1 MDENTEK
8 KCDFSDMGLSDA
20 WLFRFKFYEENGIPK
35 FFKQTDKY
43 VKNLRSL
50 PFKSKMTM
58 MINWKA
64 FFFGP
69 FYYFYLGMWRKAL
82 TILLFLTVLD
92 LLLILLLSKASAGCA
107 DAIFWAFMTNPIYY
121 VHRTKKS
128 KSFNP
133 FEGMQL

>member
-1 MDENTEK
+1 MDESTEK

-20 WLFRFKFYEENGIPK
+20 WLFRFKFYEEK
-35 FFKQTDKY
+35 
-43 VKNLRSL
+43 KNLRSL

-92 LLLILLLSKASAGCA
+92 LLLILLLSKAAAGCCY
-107 DAIFWAFMTNPIYY
+107 AIFWAVMTNPIYY

>member
-35 FFKQTDKY
+35 VFKQTDKY
-43 VKNLRSL
+43 VKSFRSL
-50 PFKSKMTM
+50 PFKSRMTIM
-58 MINWKA
+58 VNWKA
-64 FFFGP
+64 CFFGV

-82 TILLFLTVLD
+82 TILLFLTVID
-92 LLLILLLSKASAGCA
+92 LLLLLFFPKGGVGCSNA
-107 DAIFWAFMTNPIYY
+107 VFCAFMTNPIYY
-121 VHRTKKS
+121 IHRTKKS

-133 FEGMQL
+133 FEGMKL